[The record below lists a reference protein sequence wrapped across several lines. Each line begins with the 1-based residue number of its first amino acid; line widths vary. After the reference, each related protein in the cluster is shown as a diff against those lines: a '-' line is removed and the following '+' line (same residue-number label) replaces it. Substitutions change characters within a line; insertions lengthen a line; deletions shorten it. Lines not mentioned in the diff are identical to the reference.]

1 MIHPR
6 KPFIAMASLDKLTTA
21 IDYLARDDWQRA
33 HVIAQADETK
43 IGCWVHGI
51 VHVLEG
57 DLDNARYWYQRAG
70 RKFPETFSI
79 EFELAELRSQ
89 L

>member
-6 KPFIAMASLDKLTTA
+6 KPFLDMASPDKFTEA
-21 IDYLARDDWQRA
+21 IDYLAQGDWQSA
-33 HVIAQADETK
+33 HTIAQEDESKT
-43 IGCWVHGI
+43 GCWIHGI

-57 DLDNARYWYQRAG
+57 DLGNARYWYRRAG

-79 EFELAELRSQ
+79 ELELAELRSQ